1 MIHKKQ
7 AIVVCVAVL
16 ATSLA
21 AFAQQNQPNPQRR
34 QNIAAAVKALGLT
47 QEQVG
52 QIREIRRER
61 AEEGAD
67 RQALRAWRQG
77 QSAKL
82 QNVLTEDQKAKLA
95 EIKASGPDTPTHAGA
110 VMLGLAPRQGQH
122 GPPGAGRPGQG
133 RGRPAGGGPGRG

>member
-16 ATSLA
+16 VTSLVA
-21 AFAQQNQPNPQRR
+21 LAQQNQPNPQR
-34 QNIAAAVKALGLT
+34 QQAIAAATTALGLN
-47 QEQVG
+47 QDQVA

-61 AEEGAD
+61 PEEGTD

-82 QNVLTEDQKAKLA
+82 QEILTEDQKAKLV
-95 EIKASGPDTPTHAGA
+95 EIKAAGPDTREYAGA
-110 VMLGLAPRQGQH
+110 VILGLAPRQG
-122 GPPGAGRPGQG
+122 PNRAPGAGRPA
-133 RGRPAGGGPGRG
+133 RGSGGAGPRAPGRG